1 MLLQP
6 QLTVAGNVRLD
17 GVGLHTGQPS
27 RVTIAP
33 SAGGR
38 IVFVRNGSRVEATL
52 DSVTST
58 ARCTTLG
65 TDGFEVSTVEHLL
78 AALSAFGVYSA
89 DVGVEGPEI
98 PALDGSAQSIVAALR
113 EAGTAPAGRLQPVLA
128 LRAPV
133 YLERGHS
140 SLVALPSDGFRV
152 TVAVRYDHPMI
163 GAQVADVVVGPDV
176 FEREIAPARTFGFHT
191 ELQELARLG
200 LARGGSVD
208 NAVVFMEQAT
218 TTPLRFPDEPARHKA
233 LDVIG
238 DLALLGAVP
247 MAHIVAVRPSHRLN
261 VEFARELMRHGEL
274 TTSGS

>member
-1 MLLQP
+1 
-6 QLTVAGNVRLD
+6 
-17 GVGLHTGQPS
+17 
-27 RVTIAP
+27 
-33 SAGGR
+33 
-38 IVFVRNGSRVEATL
+38 VRNGSHVEAAV

-65 TDGFEVSTVEHLL
+65 ANGFEISTVEHLL
-78 AALSAFGVYSA
+78 AALSALGVGSA
-89 DVGVEGPEI
+89 DVRVEGPEV
-98 PALDGSAQSIVAALR
+98 PALDGSALGFVEALR
-113 EAGTAPAGRLQPVLA
+113 EAGTTPLDGRQRILL
-128 LRAPV
+128 LRGPV

-140 SLVALPSDGFRV
+140 SLLALPSDRFRV

-163 GAQVADVVVGPDV
+163 GSQVADIVVGPEV

-208 NAVVFMEQAT
+208 NAVVFLEEAT
-218 TTPLRFPDEPARHKA
+218 SSPLRFPDEPVRHKA

-247 MAHIVAVRPSHRLN
+247 MAHIVAMRPSHRLN
-261 VEFARELMRHGEL
+261 VEFARELMKRGEL
-274 TTSGS
+274 TTSDN